1 MVTRAVNFK
10 IIVPRGKK
18 DQSAAQALWTTHR
31 EINQATRYYE
41 ELLLSL
47 RQRPILYRDGSE
59 RSETEAAQIARDLA
73 DVARRINNRNT
84 LSNHD
89 DALRLFRGLYEAIV
103 PSAIGKKKVS
113 AQKANQFASPML
125 DPDSQ
130 GLLTIFEKIEDPP
143 DWIKGVRAGK
153 PSSFDAAYNWLKT
166 EQGKARLVEANRPPK
181 WIKEARNNNEDWL
194 TYFVEDYDKKVKE
207 VGSVPNLIRE
217 LRDMGLLP
225 LARPYFATRI
235 DGNTAAVSK
244 WDRLA
249 IRLAV
254 AHLLSW
260 ESWVLN
266 SAKEHQKRIDD
277 VETFKRCIA
286 SEKIV
291 ASSLHEENM
300 NWNG

>member
-31 EINQATRYYE
+31 KINQATRYYE

-47 RQRPILYRDGSE
+47 RQRLILYRDGSE
-59 RSETEAAQIARDLA
+59 SSETEAAQITRDLA

-153 PSSFDAAYNWLKT
+153 PSSFDAAHNWLKT
-166 EQGKARLVEANRPPK
+166 DQGQARLTEANRPPK
-181 WIKEARNNNEDWL
+181 WI
-194 TYFVEDYDKKVKE
+194 
-207 VGSVPNLIRE
+207 
-217 LRDMGLLP
+217 
-225 LARPYFATRI
+225 
-235 DGNTAAVSK
+235 
-244 WDRLA
+244 
-249 IRLAV
+249 
-254 AHLLSW
+254 
-260 ESWVLN
+260 
-266 SAKEHQKRIDD
+266 
-277 VETFKRCIA
+277 
-286 SEKIV
+286 
-291 ASSLHEENM
+291 
-300 NWNG
+300 